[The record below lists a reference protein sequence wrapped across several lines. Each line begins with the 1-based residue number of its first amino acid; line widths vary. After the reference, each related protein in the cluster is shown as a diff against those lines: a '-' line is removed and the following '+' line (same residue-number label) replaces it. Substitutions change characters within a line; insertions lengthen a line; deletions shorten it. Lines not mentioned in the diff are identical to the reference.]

1 MGGMVEALRGSY
13 RMIFDYHRS
22 NRKWCWMTVL
32 ALAEILVFT
41 CLHTEADHHYE
52 IYLAETMGQYDT
64 LLGHIF
70 WENLRTALRT
80 VLIGAIPFGIGI
92 LFNSYFTCSGLVA
105 TAKLLL
111 PRVGGMRLLLCAAP
125 HGMLEI
131 SAIVFS
137 FILSVLWSR
146 AITFELLRLHRDKP
160 GLKTDCRFL
169 FRAVVFVLIP
179 LTLVA
184 ALTETYISALVVEM
198 II

>member
-1 MGGMVEALRGSY
+1 MGCMVEALRSGY
-13 RMIFDYHRS
+13 RMIVAYLRS

-32 ALAEILVFT
+32 ALAEILVFA
-41 CLHTEADHHYE
+41 CLHTDADHHYE
-52 IYLAETMGQYDT
+52 IYLAETMGQYDA

-70 WENLRTALRT
+70 WENLRTALMT
-80 VLIGAIPFGIGI
+80 VLIGSIPFGIGI

-111 PRVGGMRLLLCAAP
+111 PRVGGMSLLLSVAP
-125 HGMLEI
+125 HGIFEI
-131 SAIVFS
+131 PAIVFS

-146 AITFELLRLHRDKP
+146 AITFVLLRLRREKSK
-160 GLKTDCRFL
+160 LKTDCKFL
-169 FRAVVFVLIP
+169 FQAVVFVLIP

-184 ALTETYISALVVEM
+184 AVTETYISALVIEM